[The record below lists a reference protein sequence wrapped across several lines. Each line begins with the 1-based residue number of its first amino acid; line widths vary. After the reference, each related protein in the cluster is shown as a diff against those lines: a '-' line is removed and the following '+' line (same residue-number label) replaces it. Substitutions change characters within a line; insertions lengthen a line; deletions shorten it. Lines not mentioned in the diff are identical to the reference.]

1 SWSPRGS
8 RRAAGLGLGGH
19 FRRQGRQGL
28 GSGFLDWHGAQFAQ
42 YAEGYTDAVKGRT
55 QQDAQVQPK
64 AEFPDVIK
72 VMCQLEADG
81 RQARI
86 RGESDLG
93 QSANPGSNCQAFL
106 VTGKGLVQ
114 VGKEL
119 GPFRTRADQA
129 HVAAQDIDE
138 LGQFIQM
145 TEAQEPA
152 QPRDAR
158 VSGKGP
164 ARAGR
169 YFAIMDHGAN
179 LQDGEK
185 SALAAYPS
193 LLVKG
198 RPRRGQLDHNA

>member
-1 SWSPRGS
+1 
-8 RRAAGLGLGGH
+8 
-19 FRRQGRQGL
+19 
-28 GSGFLDWHGAQFAQ
+28 
-42 YAEGYTDAVKGRT
+42 
-55 QQDAQVQPK
+55 
-64 AEFPDVIK
+64 
-72 VMCQLEADG
+72 
-81 RQARI
+81 
-86 RGESDLG
+86 GESDLG

-169 YFAIMDHGAN
+169 CFAIMDHGAN

-198 RPRRGQLDHNA
+198 RPRRGQLDKEGCQKEERSGQDQQGQSNQPIDSGLEKWVQGFA